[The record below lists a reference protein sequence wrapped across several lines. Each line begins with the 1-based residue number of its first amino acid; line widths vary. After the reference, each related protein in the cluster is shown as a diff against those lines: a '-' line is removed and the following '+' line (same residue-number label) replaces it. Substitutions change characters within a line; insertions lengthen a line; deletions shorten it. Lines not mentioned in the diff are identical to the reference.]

1 MINFKVK
8 QVEQQTD
15 THGVFTLEPLE
26 AGFGH
31 TLGNC
36 LRRVLLSSLEG
47 AAITSV
53 KIDGTSHQFSTLA
66 GMSEDVIELI
76 LNLKQVRVKIFS
88 DKPIKMT
95 INVSGKAEVTAS
107 DIDTLGNGEIVNT
120 SLHLASLT
128 DAKSKLKVELTAEKG
143 VGYVIADDKKTDE
156 LGVIPIDSIYTPVLA
171 VNYTVEPTRVG
182 RKSDYDKVTIDITTD
197 GTITPE
203 ESLMQSSKLLS
214 AFFKQVYDPT
224 FEEEII
230 AISTTISD
238 DVLKM
243 SVEELDLPVR
253 ITNALKAIEIDT
265 VEKLTTVP
273 RGQLMKA
280 KNLGGKSL
288 TLISEKLSERGL
300 TLSEA

>member
-8 QVEQQTD
+8 QIEQTD
-15 THGVFTLEPLE
+15 THGVFSLEPLE

-53 KIDGTSHQFSTLA
+53 KIDGASHQFSTLA

-95 INVSGKAEVTAS
+95 INVSGKAEVTAR
-107 DIDTLGNGEIVNT
+107 DIDTLGNGEIVNP

-128 DAKSKLKVELTAEKG
+128 DAKSKLKIELTAEKG
-143 VGYVIADDKKTDE
+143 IGYVIADEKKTDE

-182 RKSDYDKVTIDITTD
+182 RKSDYDKVTLDITTD

-203 ESLMQSSKLLS
+203 ESLLASAKLLS

-224 FEEEII
+224 FDEEIV
-230 AISTTISD
+230 AVGPTITD

-273 RGQLMKA
+273 RQQLMKA

-288 TLISEKLSERGL
+288 TLISEKLLERGL
-300 TLSEA
+300 SLSEA